1 MSTSTSASRR
11 GRYAF
16 IGIIALAGFVVGCGG
31 AAATLAPPSPTPA
44 PTSAS
49 GVPVFTVELTGSV
62 EKTFKSDPT
71 AVTAA
76 CTTPATGPWTILYSG
91 GSPSIQ
97 LDLRVYQGAAT
108 PAGSKDFDLEVDAG
122 DGGFFPMPLSGRAQG
137 DHGATGT
144 ISVARAGSD
153 WSIDVAGKPFNRDGT
168 TPPSL
173 TLHLTCPPA

>member
-1 MSTSTSASRR
+1 MSTTRLFSLPAILSV
-11 GRYAF
+11 AF
-16 IGIIALAGFVVGCGG
+16 LVAGCGG
-31 AAATLAPPSPTPA
+31 AAATLTPPSHTGA

-49 GVPVFTVELTGSV
+49 GVPEFTVELTGSV
-62 EKTFKSDPT
+62 EKTLKSDPT
-71 AVTAA
+71 AVSAA

-108 PAGSKDFDLEVDAG
+108 PSGSKDFDLEIDAG
-122 DGGFFPMPLSGRAQG
+122 DDGFFPMPLSGRAQG

-144 ISVARAGSD
+144 ITVARAESQ
-153 WSIDVAGKPFNRDGT
+153 WSIEVAGKPFNRDGT

-173 TLHLTCPPA
+173 ALHLTCPAS